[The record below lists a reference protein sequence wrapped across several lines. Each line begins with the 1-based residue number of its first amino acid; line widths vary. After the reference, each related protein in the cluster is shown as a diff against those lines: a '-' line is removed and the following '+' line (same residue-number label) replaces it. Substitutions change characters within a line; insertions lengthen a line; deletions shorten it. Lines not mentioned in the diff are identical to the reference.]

1 MSTQAGAGARWTR
14 GIISLIIVLGAFA
27 AAWFIPPKLG
37 LDLSGGTQIVLQT
50 EDGPDGTPANA
61 ENTDKVIEVLR
72 QRIDSLGVSEATMSR
87 SGSDRI
93 IVELPG
99 VQDPTEAADI
109 LGQTA
114 QLTFHPVLGVAPSG
128 GAGIA
133 PPTGDNANAPSSEA
147 DDAKAPADA
156 AKEKEDDKGGD
167 SGGKDAKDEKK
178 DSGDSGLSDEQLQQM
193 LQGQGQPPGGGGQ
206 PAENPEDVKLTLP
219 DDQGQQL
226 QLGAT
231 AIKGDKVASANA
243 VLDSTTQTQWQVDVS
258 FRGDGKEQWRK
269 LTGQAACN
277 PMGDPKRRVAIV
289 LDDKI
294 ISAPEVN
301 QEVACDTG
309 MSGGSTTITS
319 STFTKESANEL
330 AVLIEG
336 GSLPLP
342 VQEIQRQT
350 VGPTLGADAIKASFI
365 AGGVG
370 ILLTAIYICLA
381 YRFVGFLASIA
392 LACYTLIAYAALVA
406 LGATLTLPGLAGF
419 VLAIGMAIDAN
430 VLIFERAREEH
441 QQQKKIYESNKSAG
455 MIDATEAET
464 EQAEAGVLSRRRRR
478 AIPPNLQKAFVN
490 GTQKAWSAVID
501 TNITTLIAAALL
513 FFLASGNVQ
522 GFGVTLGLGTLASMI
537 SALIIARVFVE
548 WAVRRRVVRKHPAIS
563 GISKISGVRAWLIEH
578 NPNLMKLRKVFLGI
592 AGLVVV
598 IAVIGAVVRPA
609 NFGVEFTGGRV
620 MDFTTEQ
627 SISVTDARQTVS
639 DAGFPSA
646 VVQKSGD
653 GDIAVR
659 TGPISDA
666 DAEKI
671 QNAIGDEAGS
681 ADRVSDEKI
690 GPSMGNELRNKAVIA
705 LIAALALQLVY
716 LAWRFRWSFG
726 LATMISLAFNLSV
739 VIGLFLWLG
748 KPIDGVFL
756 AALLS
761 VIGFT
766 VNDAVVVM
774 DRIRDEWARDSK
786 SSFVSITNTAI
797 LHTLPRTVNTTIGG
811 VFILATLAIF
821 GGSSLRDFSIA
832 MLVGLI
838 TGVLSTITV
847 AAPLAIW
854 LQKFDTTEP
863 PHVLK
868 EKKTKQRREMRSAR
882 EQTDGAVV

>member
-1 MSTQAGAGARWTR
+1 MSTQTGAGARWAR
-14 GIISLIIVLGAFA
+14 GIISLVIVLGAFA

-50 EDGPDGTPANA
+50 EDGADGTPADA
-61 ENTDKVIEVLR
+61 DNTDKVIEVLR

-114 QLTFHPVLGVAPSG
+114 QLTFHPVLGVAPAGGGGPGVAPPGGDEARAPSDAADEAKPPAEHDT
-128 GAGIA
+128 GAG
-133 PPTGDNANAPSSEA
+133 PD
-147 DDAKAPADA
+147 
-156 AKEKEDDKGGD
+156 EDGI
-167 SGGKDAKDEKK
+167 SQ
-178 DSGDSGLSDEQLQQM
+178 EQLQEM
-193 LQGQGQPPGGGGQ
+193 LQGQQGQPPGGGGQ
-206 PAENPEDVKLTLP
+206 PAENPDDVKLTLP
-219 DDQGQQL
+219 DDQGEQL
-226 QLGAT
+226 QLGDT
-231 AIKGDKVASANA
+231 AIRGDKVSSASA
-243 VLDSTTQTQWQVDVS
+243 VLDATTQTQWQVDVA
-258 FRGDGKEQWRK
+258 FRGDGRDQWRE

-301 QEVACDTG
+301 QDVACETG

-319 STFTKESANEL
+319 SAFTKETSNEL

-381 YRFVGFLASIA
+381 YRFVGFLASVA

-430 VLIFERAREEH
+430 VLIFERAREEYQH
-441 QQQKKIYESNKSAG
+441 QQKVYDSNKSAG

-478 AIPPNLQKAFVN
+478 AIPPNLQKAFVT
-490 GTQKAWSAVID
+490 GSQKAWSAVID

-537 SALIIARVFVE
+537 SALVIARVFVE
-548 WAVRRRVVRKHPAIS
+548 WAVRRKIVRKHPAIS
-563 GISKISGVRAWLIEH
+563 GISKISGVRAWLTRR
-578 NPNLMKLRKVFLGI
+578 NPNLMGMRKAFLMV
-592 AGLVVV
+592 AGVVV
-598 IAVIGAVVRPA
+598 VVAVAGVLIRPP

-627 SISVTDARQTVS
+627 TISVTDARQAVS

-646 VVQKSGD
+646 VVQASGD

-666 DAEKI
+666 DAETI
-671 QNAIGDEAGS
+671 QNAIGDEAG
-681 ADRVSDEKI
+681 ATERISDEKI
-690 GPSMGNELRNKAVIA
+690 GPSMGNELRNKALIA
-705 LIAALALQLVY
+705 LIAALALQMIY

-726 LATMISLAFNLSV
+726 LATMVSLAFNLAV
-739 VIGLFLWLG
+739 VIGLFCWLG

-786 SSFVSITNTAI
+786 SGFVSITNTAI

-811 VFILATLAIF
+811 VFILATLAVF

-838 TGVLSTITV
+838 TGVLSTIIV
-847 AAPLAIW
+847 ASPLAIW
-854 LQKFDTTEP
+854 LQRFDKTDP
-863 PHVLK
+863 PHVQR
-868 EKKTKQRREMRSAR
+868 EKKAKQRREVRSAR
-882 EQTDGAVV
+882 EQSDGAVV